1 MNIVTIYAFG
11 SVIIVSL
18 ISLIGVF
25 ALSLNQ
31 KFLNKSVFLLVS
43 LAVGALFGDAIIH
56 LIPEAFEG
64 IANPASASLLIL
76 SGILTFLVLEKF
88 LRWRHAH
95 GHECDTQECQH
106 GIAAQDIKTK
116 PVGSLI
122 VASDSVHNLVDGIII
137 GVSYLIS
144 IEIGIA
150 TTLAIILHEIPQEIS
165 DFALLLHAG
174 FSKVKAL
181 LLNFFSSLFAV
192 VGVGIAFMFGSN
204 SETFVPAIIAFAAGG
219 FLYIAGSDLVPELHK
234 TSDLKKS
241 FQQFI
246 AIILGIAIMFALLAF
261 EM

>member
-1 MNIVTIYAFG
+1 MANITFYAFA

-31 KFLNKSVFLLVS
+31 KFLNKSIFLLVS

-56 LIPEAFEG
+56 LIPEAFAG
-64 IANPASASLLIL
+64 IANPANASFFIL
-76 SGILTFLVLEKF
+76 AGILTFLVLEKF

-95 GHECDTQECQH
+95 GHECDNNECRH
-106 GIAAQDIKTK
+106 GVVAQDIKIK

-150 TTLAIILHEIPQEIS
+150 TTLAIIFHEIPQEIS

-174 FSKVKAL
+174 FSKAKAL
-181 LLNFFSSLFAV
+181 LLNFISSLFAV
-192 VGVGIAFMFGSN
+192 VGVIIVFVFGST
-204 SETFVPAIIAFAAGG
+204 SEAFLPAMIAFAAGG

-241 FQQFI
+241 LQQFI
-246 AIILGIAIMFALLAF
+246 AIIIGIAIMFAIPSV
-261 EM
+261 